1 VWGIGYPVPHNSM
14 LVVMGF
20 DEGYTRWRAS
30 SAHAALLGEGLPD
43 PVQPFS
49 FVPLEGM
56 RFVLAELALEAGQ
69 TLVDLGCG
77 RGGPGLWLAAQAGA
91 ELIGIDSSRVAVED
105 ARQRVSLFEDVAS
118 ARFEV
123 ADVTK
128 TGLPAECA
136 DAVVSVD
143 VFQLVQDKAAM
154 VAEMSRLLKSGGRLV
169 LTTWE
174 GSGEVDERFPR
185 DAGALLD
192 GFSAVSVVEQPEWFA
207 RQVEI
212 FERAIAAD
220 DGTDP
225 AITDIANEARKSLPE
240 RESLRRVSVTARR

>member
-1 VWGIGYPVPHNSM
+1 VPHNSM

-30 SAHAALLGEGLPD
+30 SAHATLLGDGLPD
-43 PVQPFS
+43 SVQPFS

-56 RFVLAELALEAGQ
+56 RFVLAELALSPGE

-91 ELIGIDSSRVAVED
+91 ELIGVDSSQVAVQD
-105 ARQRVSLFEDVAS
+105 ARQRVALFEGVAS

-123 ADVTK
+123 ADVTE
-128 TGLPAECA
+128 TGLPAGCA

-143 VFQLVQDKAAM
+143 VFQLVTDKTAM
-154 VAEMSRLLKSGGRLV
+154 LGEIVRLLKPGGRVV

-174 GSGEVDERFPR
+174 GSGDVDERFPR
-185 DAGALLD
+185 DVSALLD
-192 GFSAVSVVEQPEWFA
+192 GFANVSVVEQPAWLA
-207 RQVEI
+207 RQFEI
-212 FERAIAAD
+212 YERAIAAD
-220 DGTDP
+220 DGTDS

-240 RESLRRVSVTARR
+240 RDFVRRVAVTARR